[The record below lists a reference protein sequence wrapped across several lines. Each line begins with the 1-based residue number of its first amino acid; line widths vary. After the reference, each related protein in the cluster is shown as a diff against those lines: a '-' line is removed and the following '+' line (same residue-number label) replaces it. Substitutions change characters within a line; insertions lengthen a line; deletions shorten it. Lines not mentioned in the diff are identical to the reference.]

1 VGSNERVK
9 SQLSQALIRGARP
22 DSNNIYIDDNIQI
35 DITFLLIGVTLF
47 EREKKNKKNTL
58 YFPYKLILKRFAYF
72 LYFLYSS
79 FKARF
84 FFIKLI

>member
-1 VGSNERVK
+1 M
-9 SQLSQALIRGARP
+9 
-22 DSNNIYIDDNIQI
+22 YIDDNIQI

-47 EREKKNKKNTL
+47 ERGKKDKKNTL

-84 FFIKLI
+84 FFIKLIQIQCIWEIYLLSKNLKEIMY